1 MSANYNR
8 KFVNNKQT
16 TVSPKVESD
25 INVLTALEVSEFLK
39 PTALKTERGLD
50 ERALSLLQEVLPVV
64 AEDGE
69 KYRRKAEEL
78 AYRRD
83 FKDIEDVREAV
94 FRYIELF
101 YNRKR
106 LHSSLGYM
114 TPVEYRLSKQ
124 AA

>member
-1 MSANYNR
+1 MKIPEIFRPYDNACM
-8 KFVNNKQT
+8 
-16 TVSPKVESD
+16 ESFF
-25 INVLTALEVSEFLK
+25 ASFKKEM
-39 PTALKTERGLD
+39 
-50 ERALSLLQEVLPVV
+50 
-64 AEDGE
+64 
-69 KYRRKAEEL
+69 

-83 FKDIEDVREAV
+83 FKDIEDVREAA